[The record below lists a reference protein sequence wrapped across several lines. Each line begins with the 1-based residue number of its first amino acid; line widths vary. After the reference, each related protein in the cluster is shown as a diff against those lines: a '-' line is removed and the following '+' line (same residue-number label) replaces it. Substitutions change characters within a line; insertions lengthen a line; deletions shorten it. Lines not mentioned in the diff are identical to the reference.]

1 MAGSK
6 NVSERSKPCG
16 LPEKKKSREESGHT
30 QISRTYYII
39 NQFLFAM
46 EECRMLAKK
55 REPKDLVFVREFVP
69 DKERMLKALQI
80 VLESQPE
87 KKESALV
94 RAEGGSNT
102 F

>member
-1 MAGSK
+1 
-6 NVSERSKPCG
+6 
-16 LPEKKKSREESGHT
+16 
-30 QISRTYYII
+30 
-39 NQFLFAM
+39 
-46 EECRMLAKK
+46 MLAKK